1 MNEKEK
7 YLAEIDA
14 KLIKFGETL
23 HEIKNKMEQRK
34 ENLPDIQIDTTI
46 RRHEDARVKVNEL
59 KKSDESAWKKAK
71 DELDNFVN
79 DIDEDLR
86 QTLAYFG

>member
-23 HEIKNKMEQRK
+23 HEIKNKMEKRK

-59 KKSDESAWKKAK
+59 KRSDESAWKKAK